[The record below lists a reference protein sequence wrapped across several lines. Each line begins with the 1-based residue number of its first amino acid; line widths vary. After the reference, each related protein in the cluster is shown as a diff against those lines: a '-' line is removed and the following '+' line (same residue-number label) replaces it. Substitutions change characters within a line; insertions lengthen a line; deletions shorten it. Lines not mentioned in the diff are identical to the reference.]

1 MFLKSAELR
10 KKSCRS
16 MQNVFTMTIKIN
28 NSFISSVMLIVILA
42 SCGGV
47 PNTSNSNS
55 NLNSSKDALALSNF
69 NSRREIALK
78 AISKGEQP
86 IIPAE
91 LNIIQI
97 SGQNGSML
105 GNPGYM
111 ALNNSL
117 LLGNPTCINQL
128 SPSDASTFYTPS
140 QSVTIETTTSK
151 QTGSQQSA
159 VAASLSGGFGLFT
172 ASTSSAIT
180 NSSLFNNTS
189 VGF

>member
-1 MFLKSAELR
+1 
-10 KKSCRS
+10 

-97 SGQNGSML
+97 L
-105 GNPGYM
+105 I
-111 ALNNSL
+111 
-117 LLGNPTCINQL
+117 CILRLYHIITQL
-128 SPSDASTFYTPS
+128 FVIY
-140 QSVTIETTTSK
+140 
-151 QTGSQQSA
+151 
-159 VAASLSGGFGLFT
+159 LSGHHGCP
-172 ASTSSAIT
+172 
-180 NSSLFNNTS
+180 
-189 VGF
+189 